1 MSLVANPFDRS
12 ELFIAKEFHETI
24 TSAVDRS
31 DGRAPFRRQVDAWWL
46 ALSIGIQR
54 GHRKPLTAE
63 RVKFV
68 EGTIFGSDP
77 WRITHLQ
84 LLGLFWF
91 GPEALAQPSEIVA
104 AANEYA
110 NAGFDWVAGTVS
122 GQPNR
127 TLALYNGIDEV
138 LNDDG

>member
-1 MSLVANPFDRS
+1 MSVVANPFDRS
-12 ELFIAKEFHETI
+12 ELLIAREFHETI
-24 TSAVDRS
+24 IGAVDRT
-31 DGRAPFRRQVDAWWL
+31 DGRAPFKRQVDAWWL
-46 ALSIGIQR
+46 AMTIGIQR
-54 GHRKPLTAE
+54 GSRKPHTPD

-84 LLGLFWF
+84 LLGLVWF
-91 GPEALAQPSEIVA
+91 GPDALAQPSDIVT

-110 NAGFDWVAGTVS
+110 NAGFEWVAGTVS

-127 TLALYNGIDEV
+127 TLAMYNGIADV
-138 LNDDG
+138 LDDGD

>member
-1 MSLVANPFDRS
+1 MSVVANPFDRS
-12 ELFIAKEFHETI
+12 ELFVAREFHETI
-24 TSAVDRS
+24 TTAVDRS

-46 ALSIGIQR
+46 AMAIGVQR
-54 GHRKPLTAE
+54 DFRKPLTGE

-84 LLGLFWF
+84 LLGLVWF
-91 GPEALAQPSEIVA
+91 GPDALGRPGDIMN
-104 AANEYA
+104 AANEFA
-110 NAGFDWVAGTVS
+110 NGGFDWVVETVA

-127 TLALYNGIDEV
+127 TLAMYNRIAEV
-138 LNDDG
+138 LVSD